1 MTQPFYDDGTV
12 QILHGDAREILPQLP
27 ANSVQ
32 TCVTSPPYFGLRD
45 YGGGA
50 WVGGDDGC
58 DHLMRQGQRQDG
70 GRGNHNGGMPGF
82 HGGTKP
88 PELSTK
94 TYRDTCGK
102 CGATRQDQ
110 QIGLEPTPALYVA
123 ALSGVFEQVRRVVT
137 DTCWI
142 NLGDSYASATKG
154 SGGATAKQA
163 TNSGSFYTPHR
174 ITHGVKDKDLI
185 GIPWRVAFALQDAGW
200 WLRSDIIWAKGN
212 PMPESVLDRPTK
224 SHEYLFLLAKAE
236 RYYYDQDAI
245 REGWAD
251 DRNGSPGGHKPRER
265 NRGGRTDGYTS
276 PPLDWVAP
284 EGRTGRNKRSVWT
297 VNTVGYPGAHFA
309 TFPPKLIEP
318 CILAGCPA
326 QTCAACGA
334 PWVRVVERERVPLTA
349 AEQPGRGYV
358 RDIADQKLWS
368 SGTPTHS
375 GLGNT
380 ERVVNHTTG
389 WQPTCTHDAG
399 TVPGTV
405 LDLFGGTG
413 TTGVVA
419 KKLGR
424 RAILIEQS
432 LDYCRM
438 AADRIEATPTPFP
451 FEVFS

>member
-1 MTQPFYDDGTV
+1 MSSIYYDDGTV
-12 QILHGDAREILPQLP
+12 TILHGDAREILPQLP

-70 GRGNHNGGMPGF
+70 GRGNHNGGMRGF

-88 PELSTK
+88 PELATK
-94 TYRDTCGK
+94 HYRDTCGK
-102 CGATRQDQ
+102 CGASRQDQ
-110 QIGLEPTPALYVA
+110 QIGLEPTPAAYVA
-123 ALSGVFEQVRRVVT
+123 ELTGVFEQVRRVLRSDGT
-137 DTCWI
+137 TFL
-142 NLGDSYASATKG
+142 NLGDSYG
-154 SGGATAKQA
+154 VGKQML
-163 TNSGSFYTPHR
+163 
-174 ITHGVKDKDLI
+174 GV
-185 GIPWRVAFALQDAGW
+185 PWRVALALQDASW
-200 WLRSDIIWAKGN
+200 ILRSDIIWSK
-212 PMPESVLDRPTK
+212 PSCMPESVTDRPTK
-224 SHEYLFLLAKAE
+224 SHEYIFLLAKAE

-245 REGWAD
+245 REPHKETSIRRVQSGLD
-251 DRNGSPGGHKPRER
+251 TDRQRNYPGSPQTLKIGGDQQMCHPNGR
-265 NRGGRTDGYTS
+265 NR
-276 PPLDWVAP
+276 
-284 EGRTGRNKRSVWT
+284 RSVWT
-297 VNTVGYPGAHFA
+297 INTQPYSGAHFA
-309 TFPPKLIEP
+309 VFPEKLIEP

-349 AEQPGRGYV
+349 AEQPGRGFV

-389 WQPTCTHDAG
+389 WEPTCTHDAG

-405 LDLFGGTG
+405 LDPFGGTG

-432 LDYCRM
+432 LKYCRM